1 MSSAVV
7 VSSENL
13 DGQQQSSS
21 TPASPAAEK
30 VNLLGMSRAEL
41 EKFFE
46 DIGEKVSC
54 RSGYE
59 MDSSI
64 LCY

>member
-1 MSSAVV
+1 MSSAEV

-21 TPASPAAEK
+21 TLVMPAAENK
-30 VNLLGMSRAEL
+30 VNLLGMSRTEL

-46 DIGEKVSC
+46 DIGEKSFVPD
-54 RSGYE
+54 RS
-59 MDSSI
+59 
-64 LCY
+64 

>member
-46 DIGEKVSC
+46 DIDE
-54 RSGYE
+54 
-59 MDSSI
+59 SI
-64 LCY
+64 S

>member
-41 EKFFE
+41 ENSLK
-46 DIGEKVSC
+46 
-54 RSGYE
+54 
-59 MDSSI
+59 I
-64 LCY
+64 LVRKSFVPVRL

>member
-21 TPASPAAEK
+21 TPVIPAAENK
-30 VNLLGMSRAEL
+30 VNLLGMSRPEL

-46 DIGEKVSC
+46 DIGEKKFRAD
-54 RSGYE
+54 RS
-59 MDSSI
+59 
-64 LCY
+64 

>member
-46 DIGEKVSC
+46 DIGEKK
-54 RSGYE
+54 
-59 MDSSI
+59 
-64 LCY
+64 

>member
-30 VNLLGMSRAEL
+30 VN
-41 EKFFE
+41 
-46 DIGEKVSC
+46 
-54 RSGYE
+54 
-59 MDSSI
+59 
-64 LCY
+64 